1 MKRITYVST
10 RNADLSADAIEAI
23 GQVAAKNNLEL
34 GVTGFLVS
42 IDQFFFQIL
51 EGDPP
56 VVDQLLERI
65 RLDPRHQHLLVLKA
79 EEGVTVRLF
88 PKWSMRTI
96 RLSESNDMILQAIR
110 ILLENITQSHRIIER
125 YTQPSVLRFLS
136 AGVNPLEIQVR
147 KIGKIIL
154 FGDVVGFSYL
164 CQKFAIEEVTEVVNA
179 YLDACSNRITQMG
192 GEVTKYIGDC
202 IVAYFSPDQADSA
215 IEACLQILLDLR
227 GLRQAAGKCQL
238 MRFLYCGFGLSHG
251 QVIQGNIGSNIKMDY
266 TVLGDTV
273 NIAARL
279 EALTRTIQRAI
290 AFSDEVR
297 QSAKRDWPFEC
308 VGEFKLKGQDKF
320 CAVYSL
326 DDPLV
331 GEFKSYDELATDMTL
346 ICETNGV
353 QLAG

>member
-1 MKRITYVST
+1 MKRIMYVST
-10 RNADLSADAIEAI
+10 RNADLSADAIEGI

-34 GVTGFLVS
+34 GITGFLVS

-51 EGDPP
+51 EGDAPI
-56 VVDQLLERI
+56 VDQLLERI

-79 EEGVTVRLF
+79 EEGVTARLF

-136 AGVNPLEIQVR
+136 EGVNPLEVQVR
-147 KIGKIIL
+147 KIETIML

-164 CQKFAIEEVTEVVNA
+164 CQKFAIEEVSEVVNA

-202 IVAYFSPDQADSA
+202 IVAHFPPDRADDA
-215 IEACLQILLDLR
+215 IEACLQVLRDLQ
-227 GLRQAAGKCQL
+227 GLRQAAGKCRL
-238 MRFLYCGFGLSHG
+238 MKFLYCGFGLSHG

-279 EALTRTIQRAI
+279 ESLTRTIQRAI
-290 AFSDEVR
+290 ALSDEVR
-297 QSAKRDWPFEC
+297 RSAKRDWSFDC
-308 VGEFKLKGQDKF
+308 VGEFKLKGQDQLCK
-320 CAVYSL
+320 VYSI

-331 GEFKSYDELATDMTL
+331 SEFKSYDELATDMTL
-346 ICETNGV
+346 ICETNCV
-353 QLAG
+353 HHPL